1 MFPLD
6 PSDLVLLVDFVLA
19 LVLLG
24 VFALGRPRTWYTDP
38 LGWVIFYYALSVVA
52 LLFLIGWAI
61 VLGQR
66 LDEIF
71 RFLIAVGLGAGL
83 IWKTTAVVGERQRG
97 RLAGEQPALNERN
110 GTMSTNE
117 IPNTPLAVGETVSTS
132 SPKVNLGIA
141 KTVVSAVGG
150 ALVGGLSALSTAL
163 TDEVVSQQ
171 EWTFVALATIIGS
184 GLVAGA
190 TWTTP
195 TTVTRK
201 Q

>member
-6 PSDLVLLVDFVLA
+6 PSDFVLLIDFVLA
-19 LVLLG
+19 VVLLG

-66 LDEIF
+66 MDEIF
-71 RFLIAVGLGAGL
+71 RFLIAIGLGAGL

-97 RLAGEQPALNERN
+97 RLAGERLTLNERN
-110 GTMSTNE
+110 GTMS
-117 IPNTPLAVGETVSTS
+117 IPQESEPLVIGETVSTS